1 MNSSITISETDQRAT
16 QKAPRAANTILTMLN
31 RVEGG
36 QLSLRL
42 PDAQQRT
49 FGRTSGDSKM
59 PVSMD
64 IKQWQVFDDVLKNGD
79 IGFAEAFIRR
89 DWDTEDLPAALEFV
103 VANRTRLE
111 QAVYGSLAG
120 RLFNRVRHLLNRN
133 TRNGAKRNI
142 HAHYDL
148 GNVFYQLWLDE
159 SMTYSSA
166 IFDDAHSGEAF
177 TDAARDWPRLEQAQ
191 QRKYERMLDRTG
203 CAGGAKVLEIGCGWG
218 GFAQAAAQRGVA
230 VKGLTL
236 SSEQLAFAQQRLANA
251 GLSASVDLALQDY
264 RDEHEQFDAIV
275 SIEMFEAVGESYWP
289 SYFETIKR
297 CLKPGGQAV
306 VQTITIADDLFE
318 RYRSG
323 SDFIQQYIFPGGM
336 LPSPEVFRRYAGKAG
351 LKVSDEHAFGLDYA
365 RTLACWREKFLAQT
379 AQVDSLGFDERF
391 KRTWLFYLSYCE
403 AAFLRR
409 NTDVIQFTLEHE

>member
-1 MNSSITISETDQRAT
+1 MNSGITISDTDQRAT
-16 QKAPRAANTILTMLN
+16 QKTPRAANTILTMLN

-42 PDAQQRT
+42 PDGQQRI
-49 FGRTSGDSKM
+49 FGHTSANSKP

-64 IKQWQVFDDVLKNGD
+64 IKQWQVFDDVLKSGD
-79 IGFAEAFIRR
+79 IGFAESFIRH
-89 DWDTEDLPAALEFV
+89 DWDSEDLTATLEFV

-111 QAVYGSLAG
+111 QAVYGSLVG
-120 RLFNRVRHLLNRN
+120 RVFNRVRHLLNRN
-133 TRNGAKRNI
+133 TRDGAKRNI

-166 IFDDAHSGEAF
+166 IFDDTHSDEAA
-177 TDAARDWPRLEQAQ
+177 TDASRDWPELERAQ

-203 CAGGAKVLEIGCGWG
+203 CAAGDKILEIGCGWG
-218 GFAQAAAQRGVA
+218 GFAQTAAQRSVA

-251 GLSASVDLALQDY
+251 GLSTSVDLALQDY

-306 VQTITIADDLFE
+306 IQTITIADELFG

-336 LPSPEVFRRYAGKAG
+336 LPSPEVFRRYASKAG
-351 LKVSDEHAFGLDYA
+351 LKVTDEHAFGLDYA
-365 RTLACWREKFLAQT
+365 RTLACWRDKFLAQSP
-379 AQVDSLGFDERF
+379 QVDALGFDERF
-391 KRTWLFYLSYCE
+391 KRTWLFYLAYCE

-409 NTDVIQFTLEHE
+409 NTDVIQFSLEHE

>member
-1 MNSSITISETDQRAT
+1 MNSGITISDTDQRAT
-16 QKAPRAANTILTMLN
+16 RKAPRAANTILTMLN
-31 RVEGG
+31 QVEGG
-36 QLSLRL
+36 QLNLRL
-42 PDAQQRT
+42 PDGQQRS
-49 FGRTSGDSKM
+49 FGRTSANGKP

-64 IKQWQVFDDVLKNGD
+64 IKEWQVFGDVLKNGD
-79 IGFAEAFIRR
+79 IGFAEAFIRHH
-89 DWDTEDLPAALEFV
+89 WDTEDLPATLEFV

-120 RLFNRVRHLLNRN
+120 RVFNRVRHLLNRN
-133 TRNGAKRNI
+133 TRNGAKKNI

-148 GNVFYQLWLDE
+148 GNAFYQLWLDE

-166 IFDDAHSGEAF
+166 VFDDAHSRDAA
-177 TDAARDWPRLEQAQ
+177 TDAARDWPGLARAQ
-191 QRKYERMLDRTG
+191 QRKYERMLGQTR
-203 CAGGAKVLEIGCGWG
+203 CEAGTKVLEIGCGWG

-236 SSEQLAFAQQRLANA
+236 SSEQLTFAKERLEKA
-251 GLSASVDLALQDY
+251 GLSTCVDLALQDY
-264 RDEHEQFDAIV
+264 RDEHEQFDGIV

-297 CLKPGGQAV
+297 CLKPGGRAV
-306 VQTITIADDLFE
+306 IQTITIADELFE

-336 LPSPEVFRRYAGKAG
+336 LPSPEVFRRYAGKAR
-351 LKVSDEHAFGLDYA
+351 LKVCDEHAFGLDYA
-365 RTLACWREKFLAQT
+365 RTLACWREQFLMQT
-379 AQVDSLGFDERF
+379 AQVDALGFDERF
-391 KRTWLFYLSYCE
+391 KRTWLFYLAYCE